1 MPDEKLDIELYRIEQ
16 IYDAEL
22 KDKYTKFQAVPDSEL
37 QQHEEYQRNLETFLE
52 EWNEAGIAKLARHV
66 VHRKATLSFLESRLR
81 VKEDGKYHLE
91 NAVHRIIFPLKT
103 TSDDVPYDRMNLW
116 IIDEKLAYHQYLASD
131 LELRSMDG
139 SGVHTDSP
147 SRPDL
152 AIFNAPSAFVDGGP
166 PFGSVVL
173 VEFKRPTRND
183 YDSEENPIIQL
194 YDYVREIKAGS
205 KKDHHGR
212 PINVAQHTPFYGY
225 IVCDITSKLRMQ
237 AENAQLTETPDSNGY
252 FGYNSNVGIYIEV
265 ISFDKLVGDAGQRNR
280 FLFDTLG
287 LPGA

>member
-1 MPDEKLDIELYRIEQ
+1 M
-16 IYDAEL
+16 
-22 KDKYTKFQAVPDSEL
+22 
-37 QQHEEYQRNLETFLE
+37 
-52 EWNEAGIAKLARHV
+52 
-66 VHRKATLSFLESRLR
+66 
-81 VKEDGKYHLE
+81 
-91 NAVHRIIFPLKT
+91 
-103 TSDDVPYDRMNLW
+103 
-116 IIDEKLAYHQYLASD
+116 
-131 LELRSMDG
+131 
-139 SGVHTDSP
+139 HTDSP

-183 YDSEENPIIQL
+183 YDGEENPIIQL

-265 ISFDKLVGDAGQRNR
+265 ISFDKLVFSRITRVLPCFGISRFGNLAHTAGGPSSPVCKRGAFR
-280 FLFDTLG
+280 SFCLFPGRSATHSIHG
-287 LPGA
+287 L